1 MLDDAVAALAILLA
15 LALALG
21 YAAGMLRARG
31 YEEQAGL
38 LVRDICSLRAG
49 QTMARAYSFEKPV
62 VVGEGYILL
71 GEPVWVAGA
80 LRGCPYLRQVN
91 STLLIGSVSGSSV
104 LAGVV
109 RVKLWSNGTHV
120 ILSGG

>member
-1 MLDDAVAALAILLA
+1 VVDDAVAALAILIA
-15 LALALG
+15 LTVALG
-21 YAAGMLRARG
+21 YAASALKARG
-31 YEEQAGL
+31 YAEQVSTL
-38 LVRDICSLRAG
+38 MRDVCSLRPG
-49 QTMARAYSFEKPV
+49 QTITRAYSFEKPV
-62 VVGEGYILL
+62 YVGEGYVKLA
-71 GEPVWVAGA
+71 EPVWVAGA

-91 STLLIGSVSGSSV
+91 STLLVGNVTGNAV